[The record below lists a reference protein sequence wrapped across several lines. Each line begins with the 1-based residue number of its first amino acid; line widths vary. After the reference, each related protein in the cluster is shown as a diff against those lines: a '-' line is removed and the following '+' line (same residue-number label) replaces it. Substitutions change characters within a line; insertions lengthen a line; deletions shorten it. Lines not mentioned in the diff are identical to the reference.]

1 MKIEDLEKALQYFVI
16 AVPENEEQAKA
27 YFWARKGISALR
39 SVSREQELEA
49 ENKELKE
56 RIVNWRKYMAPTR
69 EQVELA
75 QPCKPL
81 TLEQLR
87 EMDGQPVWIVEYP
100 DWGHWELSEDAND
113 YIVDRNLDFYGMKHD
128 DPDGRYGLHKLG
140 WLAYSY
146 PPAHIDR
153 SEWISVKERLPD
165 DENQKCLWLWEDKE
179 ITLNEAW
186 AVRGWIPRNITH
198 WMPLPEPPEEG

>member
-1 MKIEDLEKALQYFVI
+1 MTDREKMIDLIINAKKSD
-16 AVPENEEQAKA
+16 PETGSFTEYLADFLLG
-27 YFWARKGISALR
+27 YGIKLPD
-39 SVSREQELEA
+39 
-49 ENKELKE
+49 
-56 RIVNWRKYMAPTR
+56 PTP
-69 EQVELA
+69 
-75 QPCKPL
+75 QPGKPL

-113 YIVDRNLDFYGMKHD
+113 YIVDRNLNFYGMKHD

-140 WLAYSY
+140 WPAYSY

-198 WMPLPEPPEEG
+198 WMPLPEPPEEE

>member
-69 EQVELA
+69 EQVE
-75 QPCKPL
+75 K
-81 TLEQLR
+81 
-87 EMDGQPVWIVEYP
+87 VWRGEWIIGE
-100 DWGHWELSEDAND
+100 
-113 YIVDRNLDFYGMKHD
+113 
-128 DPDGRYGLHKLG
+128 PDGLG
-140 WLAYSY
+140 VPIHCNRCGWGSNHADQKKWMEYQG
-146 PPAHIDR
+146 HIFCGRCGAPMSD
-153 SEWISVKERLPD
+153 EAVQMMMERL
-165 DENQKCLWLWEDKE
+165 
-179 ITLNEAW
+179 EA
-186 AVRGWIPRNITH
+186 VFQ
-198 WMPLPEPPEEG
+198 